1 MSSSITFHHGL
12 RAPYHKP
19 VIYHIERASV
29 FCKGSPVEVHEPP
42 RHCELAGVLSTPL
55 VGYFLT
61 MKLPAMKNESKWSI
75 LLLLEKLLTQGVHFV
90 AVIAVIIPNTP
101 LLYALGE
108 QSP

>member
-1 MSSSITFHHGL
+1 
-12 RAPYHKP
+12 
-19 VIYHIERASV
+19 
-29 FCKGSPVEVHEPP
+29 
-42 RHCELAGVLSTPL
+42 
-55 VGYFLT
+55 